1 MVMNEEERWNYL
13 LTLDDELLK
22 GGVILSEW
30 CSLMVRESDLA
41 FAKGAFLS
49 SIITAVSAI
58 ETYLRSE
65 YETAKKDSLF
75 QILQK
80 ADFDKEL
87 ANEINTIR
95 QFRNKFVHVDNPW
108 HDQPLLEDE
117 QFVTDNIEKMAF
129 RAVKALRKTLYS
141 SQFI

>member
-1 MVMNEEERWNYL
+1 M
-13 LTLDDELLK
+13 TLDDELLK

-30 CSLMVRESDLA
+30 CSLMVRESDIA
-41 FAKGAFLS
+41 FAKGAFLA

-65 YETAKKDSLF
+65 SETVKKSNLF

-80 ADFDKEL
+80 ADIDGEL
-87 ANEINTIR
+87 ANEIDTIR

-108 HDQPLLEDE
+108 DDQQLPEDE
-117 QFVTDNIEKMAF
+117 QFVTKNIEKMAF
-129 RAVKALRKTLYS
+129 RAVKALRRTLYS

>member
-30 CSLMVRESDLA
+30 CSLMVRESDIA
-41 FAKGAFLS
+41 FAKGAFLA

-65 YETAKKDSLF
+65 SETVKKSNLF

-80 ADFDKEL
+80 ADIDGEL
-87 ANEINTIR
+87 ANEIDTIR

-108 HDQPLLEDE
+108 DDQQLP
-117 QFVTDNIEKMAF
+117 
-129 RAVKALRKTLYS
+129 
-141 SQFI
+141 